1 MGGGRKMIVAG
12 GGTGGHLFPGIAIA
26 EEFLG
31 RDPAN
36 RVLFVGTERG
46 LEKRVLSQMG
56 YTLETLDVEGVKG
69 RGLAQKFGALAK
81 IPRSLAQSRRILRQ
95 FGPDIV
101 IGVGGYVS
109 LPLLWAAQRFGTPT
123 VLHEQNKRLGM
134 ANRML
139 ADKANRIYL
148 GFPDTLGEYPRER
161 ARVVGNP
168 VRAGF
173 LDPPGRAE
181 ARQRLE
187 LDPDCPVILIT
198 GGSQGAGSIN
208 RAVNEALPA
217 FAADEAQFLWM
228 TGADGAAAARECAAA
243 VAASVRVFH
252 FIEDMPTAC
261 AAADVIVGRA
271 GASTT
276 AEIAVLG
283 KPSILIPYPH
293 ATDNHQEENARA
305 FADAGAAVLILD
317 SECSGN
323 RLAEA
328 IRGLLADPDARARMA
343 GAARALAHPNAA
355 EALVDD
361 LFDLIFGPEPAAE
374 L

>member
-1 MGGGRKMIVAG
+1 
-12 GGTGGHLFPGIAIA
+12 
-26 EEFLG
+26 
-31 RDPAN
+31 
-36 RVLFVGTERG
+36 
-46 LEKRVLSQMG
+46 
-56 YTLETLDVEGVKG
+56 
-69 RGLAQKFGALAK
+69 
-81 IPRSLAQSRRILRQ
+81 
-95 FGPDIV
+95 
-101 IGVGGYVS
+101 
-109 LPLLWAAQRFGTPT
+109 
-123 VLHEQNKRLGM
+123 M